1 MPGRDSP
8 IVIFYPSG
16 WENPIAARNYNEC
29 NYSIAT
35 QQLLIMPSSS
45 EIKHEFGALNTLL
58 LTVILGLCVVSAYL
72 VKQNKIYFI
81 PESAAAILV
90 GLIVGVRIMISFSD

>member
-1 MPGRDSP
+1 MEDSGR
-8 IVIFYPSG
+8 
-16 WENPIAARNYNEC
+16 RL
-29 NYSIAT
+29 T
-35 QQLLIMPSSS
+35 SSS

-81 PESAAAILV
+81 P
-90 GLIVGVRIMISFSD
+90 GRR